1 MRIDA
6 GVGTRF
12 GEPIFYKPRRIYIY
26 TSSIYIIYIIR
37 RHRFIP
43 VPRILSVHA
52 GYVLVC
58 FGPGVEVVVG
68 TENPAFTHLR
78 KY

>member
-26 TSSIYIIYIIR
+26 HLYIHH
-37 RHRFIP
+37 HRFIP

-52 GYVLVC
+52 GNVLVC

-68 TENPAFTHLR
+68 TENPAFTRLR